1 MIARARRR
9 LWDSNERR
17 AALVLGDVT
26 ALPAADA
33 SFDAVFDYGAIH
45 FVADWRR
52 ALDEVRRVLRPGGR
66 YFFEWVTGRAL
77 RAFHPLAA
85 EGFAR
90 MAAPGPGDLLEVL
103 ERMRI
108 HVGTAFVRPRLLAAA
123 TYLVGDVIGVGTIAL

>member
-26 ALPAADA
+26 VLPAADS

-45 FVADWRR
+45 FVADWQR

-66 YFFEWVTGRAL
+66 YFFEWVTGRV
-77 RAFHPLAA
+77 FS
-85 EGFAR
+85 
-90 MAAPGPGDLLEVL
+90 
-103 ERMRI
+103 
-108 HVGTAFVRPRLLAAA
+108 PRRLIWWA
-123 TYLVGDVIGVGTIAL
+123 T